1 MKITVYIIMLNE
13 SEKICRHINSFLW
26 NDKIFVDD
34 YFYIDVTPVNLIYK
48 FNK

>member
-1 MKITVYIIMLNE
+1 MKITVYIIMLND
-13 SEKICRHINSFLW
+13 SEKICGSINSFLW

-34 YFYIDVTPVNLIYK
+34 YFCIDGTPVDLIYK